1 MPLSR
6 KLSELADDLAAI
18 DDIHERLSLVVD
30 RSKRTPPLPPE
41 ERIEAN
47 RVRGCV
53 SVVWL
58 VCELREGSCQFR
70 GDAES
75 PVVRGLV
82 VFLCEFFS
90 DLPPA
95 TIASA
100 EVDPL
105 EALGLA
111 HNLSPTRRNGL
122 ATVRQ
127 AIRAFAQSVTPP
139 AG

>member
-6 KLSELADDLAAI
+6 KLSELADELAAI
-18 DDIHERLSLVVD
+18 DDVHERLSLVVD
-30 RSKRTPPLPPE
+30 RSRRTPPLPPE
-41 ERIEAN
+41 DRIEAN

-58 VCELREGSCQFR
+58 VSEYREGRCHFR

-82 VFLCEFFS
+82 LFLCEFFS
-90 DLPPA
+90 DLPPQV
-95 TIASA
+95 IAAA

-105 EALGLA
+105 DALGLA
-111 HNLSPTRRNGL
+111 HNLSPTRSNGL
-122 ATVRQ
+122 AAVRQ
-127 AIRAFAQSVTPP
+127 AMRAFAHSIAPP